1 MILDSFK
8 LDGQVALVTGGNGDL
23 GGGMAIALAE
33 AGADIAVL
41 YRTSYDSTR
50 QSVTDLGRRCMGIQL
65 DLAKATVP
73 QLQGAVLQV
82 INQLGRLDI
91 LINCAGTAQRIPAL
105 EYTEKAW
112 DEVLR
117 VNLKAA
123 FFLSQAAAA
132 HFRKRGRGKI
142 INVGSLLSFQGGIL
156 NAPYTASK
164 SGLLGLTRLLANE
177 WAPLGINVNCIVPG
191 YMDTRLCAPL
201 KADPERNQQ
210 ILSRIPAGRWGTPTD
225 LQGAVVYLASGA
237 SDYVHGA
244 ALVVDGGWM
253 CR

>member
-1 MILDSFK
+1 MILDLFK

-23 GGGMAIALAE
+23 GQGMALALAE
-33 AGADIAVL
+33 AGANIAVL
-41 YRTSYDSTR
+41 YRTNFDSTR
-50 QSVTDLGRRCMGIQL
+50 QGITNLGRRCMGIQL

-73 QLQGAVLQV
+73 QLQGAVQQV

-91 LINCAGTAQRIPAL
+91 LVNCAGTAQRTPAL
-105 EYTEKAW
+105 DYTEKAW

-132 HFRKRGRGKI
+132 HFRERGSGKI

-156 NAPYTASK
+156 NAPYTSSK

-191 YMDTRLCAPL
+191 YMDTRLCAPI
-201 KADPERNQQ
+201 KGDPQRNQE
-210 ILSRIPAGRWGTPTD
+210 ILTRIPAARWGTPAD
-225 LQGAVVYLASGA
+225 LQGAVVYLASRA
-237 SDYVHGA
+237 SNYVHGTT
-244 ALVVDGGWM
+244 LVVDGGWM
-253 CR
+253 SR